1 MTYLDASR
9 PPTATAREAGVL
21 VQGDTMNSTSS
32 VRIEPAETDREQQA
46 EWDRNDADKG
56 RENERETVRENE
68 REA

>member
-1 MTYLDASR
+1 M
-9 PPTATAREAGVL
+9 L

-56 RENERETVRENE
+56 RENERETVR
-68 REA
+68 